1 MTISTIYRCTD
12 SVGER
17 PRTCGWWCLCRGIRV
32 TGRDRD
38 LGVIDLS
45 ELQEIRARHPEAIN
59 EAAMRRTRRPLLNA
73 SGRIMIIAADHPSRG
88 ALGARGRALAMAD
101 RGDLLTRLTVALS
114 RPGVDGLL
122 ASPDIVED
130 LLLLGALEEK
140 IVFGSMNRGGLQGS
154 EFEFDD
160 RFTAYDATSIASS
173 RLDGGKMLCRINYE
187 DPRTV
192 ATLES
197 CAHAVSA
204 LAEHRLPALIEPFV
218 SRFENG
224 RAKNDLSVQAVIT
237 SVAVASGLGVT
248 SAYTWL
254 KLPVIDE
261 MEQVMA
267 ATTLPAVLLGGD
279 PHEAPDVTYAQWER
293 ALGQRGVRGLV
304 VGRTLLYPPD
314 DDVEAAVDIAARL
327 VNAGST
333 AEIPRP

>member
-1 MTISTIYRCTD
+1 
-12 SVGER
+12 
-17 PRTCGWWCLCRGIRV
+17 
-32 TGRDRD
+32 
-38 LGVIDLS
+38 
-45 ELQEIRARHPEAIN
+45 
-59 EAAMRRTRRPLLNA
+59 MRRTRRELLGA

-88 ALGARGRALAMAD
+88 ALGAGGRPFAMAD
-101 RGDLLTRLTVALS
+101 RRDLLTRLMVALS

-122 ASPDIVED
+122 ASPDIIED
-130 LLLLGALEEK
+130 LLLLGALDDK
-140 IVFGSMNRGGLQGS
+140 VVLGSMNRGGLQGA

-160 RFTAYDATSIASS
+160 RFTAYDAAAIASA

-197 CAHAVSA
+197 CARAVNE
-204 LAEHRLPALIEPFV
+204 LAAHRLLALIEPFV
-218 SRFENG
+218 SRLEDG
-224 RAKNDLSVQAVIT
+224 RAKNDLSTEAVIT
-237 SVAVASGLGVT
+237 SVAVAAGLGST

-261 MEQVMA
+261 MERVMA

-304 VGRTLLYPPD
+304 VGRALLYPPD
-314 DDVEAAVDIAARL
+314 DDVAAAVDIAARL
-327 VNAGST
+327 VRAGAKTETSL
-333 AEIPRP
+333 P